1 MQVFT
6 GGMGWDL
13 PIWGWYRLYKSY
25 QASTAGD
32 LPWDIDNGC
41 HIVMHERKTKWYR
54 VLMFLFAWLLVLAAE
69 VGISLY
75 ADLPRNTGRLTF
87 AQYVDN
93 CNNVLKYHVLGRSMR
108 ADGSL
113 DDGWNA
119 EGGIVTIDSATY
131 TPEVT
136 AETDANGYVTAVEL
150 HIDTDNVVIGKGTDV
165 KEMLYYGY
173 ALPHEKKTMLA
184 MTDEMLQNTEDF
196 TATLGSLTI
205 TQKVTFENCT
215 VIGEGEHRIYWP
227 EEGKNCVIRWISAS
241 RKTDKNWNRRAVRR
255 VRTAPFICADE
266 NLSDK
271 TGIYQKM
278 MMQFAMYCCIIKL

>member
-1 MQVFT
+1 
-6 GGMGWDL
+6 MGWDII
-13 PIWGWYRLYKSY
+13 IWSWYRLYKSY
-25 QASTAGD
+25 QASTAGEP
-32 LPWDIDNGC
+32 PWDIDNGC

-69 VGISLY
+69 FGISLY

-93 CNNVLKYHVLGRSMR
+93 CNNVLKYHELGWSMH

-113 DDGWNA
+113 GQGWDS
-119 EGGIVTIDSATY
+119 EGGIITIDSATC

-136 AETDANGYVTAVEL
+136 AETDADGYVTAVEL
-150 HIDTDNVVIGKGTDV
+150 HIDTDNVVIGTGTDV

-173 ALPHEKKTMLA
+173 ALPHEKKTGLA
-184 MTDEMLQNTEDF
+184 LTYEMRQNTEDF

-227 EEGKNCVIRWISAS
+227 EEGKTGRYTMDLRIA
-241 RKTDKNWNRRAVRR
+241 
-255 VRTAPFICADE
+255 E
-266 NLSDK
+266 N
-271 TGIYQKM
+271 
-278 MMQFAMYCCIIKL
+278 

>member
-1 MQVFT
+1 MFT
-6 GGMGWDL
+6 EGMGWNL
-13 PIWGWYRLYKSY
+13 PIWSWYRLYKSY

-41 HIVMHERKTKWYR
+41 HIVVHERETKWYR

-69 VGISLY
+69 FGISLY

-93 CNNVLKYHVLGRSMR
+93 CNNVLKYHELGRSMR

-113 DDGWNA
+113 GQGWDS
-119 EGGIVTIDSATY
+119 EGGIITIDSATY

-150 HIDTDNVVIGKGTDV
+150 HIDTDNVVIGTGTDV

-184 MTDEMLQNTEDF
+184 MTDEILQNTEDF
-196 TATLGSLTI
+196 TAKFGSLTI

-215 VIGEGEHRIYWP
+215 VIGEGEDRIYWP
-227 EEGKNCVIRWISAS
+227 EEGKNGHYTMDLRIA
-241 RKTDKNWNRRAVRR
+241 
-255 VRTAPFICADE
+255 E
-266 NLSDK
+266 N
-271 TGIYQKM
+271 
-278 MMQFAMYCCIIKL
+278 